1 MAGKQMA
8 DWSNFDKVRQ
18 KGISSNEMPFFLFA
32 RFLKDWA
39 FFSII

>member
-8 DWSNFDKVRQ
+8 GWSNFDKVT